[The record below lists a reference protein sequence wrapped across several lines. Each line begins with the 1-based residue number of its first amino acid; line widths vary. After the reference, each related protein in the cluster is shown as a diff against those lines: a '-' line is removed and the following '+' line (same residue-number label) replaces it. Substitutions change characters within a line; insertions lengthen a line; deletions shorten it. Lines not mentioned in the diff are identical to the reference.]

1 MRKAVCSAYFQNA
14 GRMKTVAEYVNMRN
28 GMPCHL
34 HPSSSLYGLG
44 YTPDYVIYHEL
55 VMTSKEYM
63 QCVSAVEPHWLADA
77 GPMFFSVKESHS
89 SLKESKARRREEK
102 EKMARELAESEAR
115 KREEALKRGARDAA
129 NAARRRGQIVTPG
142 RRADVATPRASGI
155 GAAGAASRTRSPTAT
170 LDDARAPEGEAP
182 PKPRFARPS
191 LVRRGDGPEKRT
203 PRRVGL

>member
-1 MRKAVCSAYFQNA
+1 
-14 GRMKTVAEYVNMRN
+14 
-28 GMPCHL
+28 
-34 HPSSSLYGLG
+34 LG

-102 EKMARELAESEAR
+102 ERMELEVAEREAR
-115 KREEALKRGARDAA
+115 KKEELMKRGERDAA
-129 NAARRRGQIVTPG
+129 DAARRRGRIVAPG
-142 RRADVATPRASGI
+142 APRSDSPHSNPTATPRVSQIAFVGS
-155 GAAGAASRTRSPTAT
+155 ASRAELTSSKTEKT
-170 LDDARAPEGEAP
+170 DEGEKTKEDEDEKDAK
-182 PKPRFARPS
+182 PKFTRPS
-191 LVRRGDGPEKRT
+191 VVRRGNGPEKRT

>member
-1 MRKAVCSAYFQNA
+1 
-14 GRMKTVAEYVNMRN
+14 
-28 GMPCHL
+28 MPCHL

-44 YTPDYVIYHEL
+44 YTPDYVICHEL

-102 EKMARELAESEAR
+102 ERMEAEVAEREAR
-115 KREEALKRGARDAA
+115 KKEEALKRGERDAA
-129 NAARRRGQIVTPG
+129 DAARRRGRIVAPG
-142 RRADVATPRASGI
+142 APRSDSHSRPATTPRVSEMAFVGS
-155 GAAGAASRTRSPTAT
+155 ASRA
-170 LDDARAPEGEAP
+170 EAP
-182 PKPRFARPS
+182 SSKKEDDEDEKDAKPKFTRPS
-191 LVRRGDGPEKRT
+191 VVRRGNGPEKRT

>member
-1 MRKAVCSAYFQNA
+1 MRSYFHQA
-14 GRMKTVAEYVNMRN
+14 ARLKGVGEYVNCRN

-63 QCVSAVEPHWLADA
+63 QCVSAVEPFWLADA

-102 EKMARELAESEAR
+102 ERMAREVAESEAE
-115 KREEALKRGARDAA
+115 KERGRRTKEGERDAA
-129 NAARRRGQIVTPG
+129 DAARRRG
-142 RRADVATPRASGI
+142 SK
-155 GAAGAASRTRSPTAT
+155 S
-170 LDDARAPEGEAP
+170 
-182 PKPRFARPS
+182 
-191 LVRRGDGPEKRT
+191 
-203 PRRVGL
+203 